1 MIRQLS
7 SLALAAALAAPIALA
22 DRAQRADRSRAE
34 TARFLTHIPIT
45 DEARA
50 LVRSQLVRNGPGMR
64 AGKTITRGAT
74 TDQPAQQAQA
84 PGVIQINLFDSAR
97 ESYFV
102 TTETIPVGATIQ
114 AFIAQP
120 DFKQEW
126 GLEALRVTEDLPPG
140 FSLVLPGIRTLGD
153 FWQQGLTT
161 YWVAVTDPNGNLSM
175 SNTDFGTKDFYRNA
189 EDTTYMVPGIN
200 SWREF
205 TNGDGAVIVEIKGRF
220 VTGVRTEVVFE
231 DIVAPQD
238 AIQVIDSSTIQVN
251 LSLVPNFDLTLM
263 KTYLLTVGQAAWTDS
278 FPFRHTPVI

>member
-22 DRAQRADRSRAE
+22 DRADRAERARADTE
-34 TARFLTHIPIT
+34 RFLTHTPIT
-45 DEARA
+45 DDARA
-50 LVRSQLVRNGPGMR
+50 LVRSQMTRISPGAR
-64 AGKTITRGAT
+64 AGKTITRAAAS
-74 TDQPAQQAQA
+74 DQPAQQVQA

-102 TTETIPVGATIQ
+102 VTQTIPVGSTIQ

-126 GLEALRVTEDLPPG
+126 GLDALRVTGDLLPG

-153 FWQQGLTT
+153 FWQKGLTT
-161 YWVAVTDPNGNLSM
+161 YWVVVTDPNGNLSM
-175 SNTDFGTKDFYRNA
+175 SNTDFGARGFYRNA
-189 EDTTYMVPGIN
+189 DDTTYMVPGIN

-220 VTGVRTEVVFE
+220 VTSGPTEVVFE

-238 AIQVIDSSTIQVN
+238 AIQVLDSSTIQVN
-251 LSLVPNFDLTLM
+251 LNLVPNFDLTLM

-278 FPFRHTPVI
+278 FPFRHTPR

>member
-1 MIRQLS
+1 MIKQLS

-22 DRAQRADRSRAE
+22 DRADRADRSRAE
-34 TARFLTHIPIT
+34 TERLVTHIPIT

-50 LVRSQLVRNGPGMR
+50 LVRSQLVRNGPGVR
-64 AGKTITRGAT
+64 AGKTITRSAT
-74 TDQPAQQAQA
+74 TDQQAQQAQA
-84 PGVIQINLFDSAR
+84 PGVIQVNLFDSAR

-102 TTETIPVGATIQ
+102 VTQTIPVGSTIQ

-126 GLEALRVTEDLPPG
+126 GLDALRVTGDLLPG
-140 FSLVLPGIRTLGD
+140 YSLTLPGIRTLGD
-153 FWQQGLTT
+153 FWQMGLTT
-161 YWVAVTDPNGNLSM
+161 YWVVVTDPNGNLSM
-175 SNTDFGTKDFYRNA
+175 SNTDFGTQGFYRNA
-189 EDTTYMVPGIN
+189 SDTSYMVPGIN
-200 SWREF
+200 SWLEF
-205 TNGDGAVIVEIKGRF
+205 TNGSGATIVEIKGRF
-220 VTGVRTEVVFE
+220 VTGGRTEVVFE

-278 FPFRHTPVI
+278 FPFRHTPY